1 MRLRDD
7 EKWVSAG
14 LVRKLFD
21 YISATGKLVWKFRRP
36 ATRRNNIFNAK
47 YAGKEAGS
55 KGPRHSRVTFSDG
68 DEPRT
73 FLTHRVIWLYMT
85 GHWPKEG
92 IDHRDGDG
100 MNNRWRNLRE
110 ANQSQNAQN
119 RKLRSD
125 NPFGHTGVYAKGRK
139 FVAVINGRRLG
150 KYDTIDEA
158 AEAYKAAKVRLH
170 PFQPRLRES

>member
-7 EKWVSAG
+7 EKYVSAG

-21 YISATGKLVWKFRRP
+21 YIPATGKLVWKFRRP
-36 ATRRNNIFNAK
+36 ATRQNNIFNAK
-47 YAGKEAGS
+47 YAGKKAGS

-68 DEPRT
+68 DEHRT
-73 FLTHRVIWLYMT
+73 FLTHRVIWLWMT

-100 MNNRWRNLRE
+100 MNNLWRNLRE

-125 NPFGHTGVYAKGRK
+125 NPFGHTGVYPKKNRYVAKISGRY
-139 FVAVINGRRLG
+139 LG
-150 KYDTIDEA
+150 SYKTIAEA
-158 AEAYKAAKVRLH
+158 AKAYKVAKARLH